1 VRNERL
7 LLLADALVQLPA
19 EQCEVV
25 VQRYLEGRSVAS
37 IADSLGRTVPAV
49 AGLLRRGLEQ
59 LRSLLPEFGGQF

>member
-1 VRNERL
+1 
-7 LLLADALVQLPA
+7 VQLPA
-19 EQCEVV
+19 EQREVV